1 MCCILT
7 SQHASHLRF
16 RALNLYFLCITLAKN
31 YLQLFYRWRR
41 LPALLSYVFI
51 QIFGS
56 VFFCQQSMQNSPNAW
71 NISAELVLH
80 SIHVDDDLALDITD
94 WYHHT
99 MDFKTWGLKF
109 SIRQP
114 EKKRRNHNHIMNWK
128 ESLSFKRDRARGGGD
143 CEDGGAR
150 IAGARQ
156 ELERQYVLALRMA
169 KSGVQQG
176 YDRGCA

>member
-1 MCCILT
+1 VFT
-7 SQHASHLRF
+7 SS
-16 RALNLYFLCITLAKN
+16 
-31 YLQLFYRWRR
+31 
-41 LPALLSYVFI
+41 LLSYIFV

-56 VFFCQQSMQNSPNAW
+56 VIFCQQSMQNSPNAW
-71 NISAELVLH
+71 NISAGLVLH
-80 SIHVDDDLALDITD
+80 SIHVDDDDDDDDQASDITG
-94 WYHHT
+94 WCLHT
-99 MDFKTWGLKF
+99 MDFKTWGLKLL
-109 SIRQP
+109 IRRS
-114 EKKRRNHNHIMNWK
+114 EKKKKRRNHNHIMNWK
-128 ESLSFKRDRARGGGD
+128 ESLSFKRDRARGGGGD